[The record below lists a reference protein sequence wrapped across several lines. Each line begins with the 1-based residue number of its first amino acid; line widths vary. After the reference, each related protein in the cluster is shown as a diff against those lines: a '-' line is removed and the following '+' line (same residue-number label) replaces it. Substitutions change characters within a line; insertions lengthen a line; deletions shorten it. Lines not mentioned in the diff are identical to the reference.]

1 MKPNRITYT
10 TTGTKAWIPV
20 DRNKTP
26 FALSAYT
33 ENGTVTSLEFT
44 VDDLQDASITP
55 VAAGTLIAG
64 AFTTPCTGIRVTVA
78 TAPLTLKILQAG

>member
-10 TTGTKAWIPV
+10 TTGAKDWVPV
-20 DRNKTP
+20 DRNKAP
-26 FALSAYT
+26 FALSVYT
-33 ENGTVTSLEFT
+33 ENGAATSLEFT

-55 VAAGTLIAG
+55 VAAGTLTNG
-64 AFTTPCTGIRVTVA
+64 AFTIPCTGIRVTVA

>member
-1 MKPNRITYT
+1 MKPIRVTYA
-10 TTGTKAWIPV
+10 TTGAKAWIPV

-26 FALSAYT
+26 FALSVYT
-33 ENGTVTSLEFT
+33 ENGTVMSLEFT
-44 VDDLQDASITP
+44 VDDLQDPSITP
-55 VAAGTLIAG
+55 IAAGTLTAG